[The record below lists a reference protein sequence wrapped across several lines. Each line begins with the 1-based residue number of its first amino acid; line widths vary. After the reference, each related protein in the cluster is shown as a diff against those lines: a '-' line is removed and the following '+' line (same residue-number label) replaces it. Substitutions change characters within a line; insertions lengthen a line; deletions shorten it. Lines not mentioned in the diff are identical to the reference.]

1 VESDPQAERL
11 GDQASDRR
19 AEGEWV
25 QLDVPALRIV
35 PEPLWQAVRERFR
48 DTRAS
53 YLRTTNGQLW
63 GRPDNGIESRYL
75 LTGLAQCGSLIVHSR
90 ASGGRRANAYLCSYH
105 HLRGSTVCPG
115 GLVLP
120 MEPTNRAILATIER
134 EVLHPDVVQR
144 AMRQALGQLNSPA
157 DTAVSRQTALQAE
170 VAVIDQELT
179 RLAAGVAQGGD
190 LKVLLEGIRARE
202 QRRRTLQE
210 ELAGLQGLRPVTA
223 GDLQQLQQDVE
234 ARLSD
239 WRGLLSRQITQS
251 RQILKKLLVG
261 RIVFR
266 QTPDGGYEFS
276 GEASLGRILAGIVC
290 TKAGVAPTGT
300 AHQAVGPFE
309 VYFEVLAL
317 VPLDPVTTPRTD
329 CPSL

>member
-1 VESDPQAERL
+1 
-11 GDQASDRR
+11 
-19 AEGEWV
+19 
-25 QLDVPALRIV
+25 
-35 PEPLWQAVRERFR
+35 VRERFR

-53 YLRTTNGQLW
+53 YLRATNGQLW
-63 GRPDNGIESRYL
+63 GRPANGIESRYL
-75 LTGLAQCGSLIVHSR
+75 LTGLAQCGVCGGSLIVHSR

-120 MEPTNRAILATIER
+120 MEPTNRAILGTIER

-144 AMRQALGQLNSPA
+144 AIRQALGQLNAPA
-157 DTAVSRQTALQAE
+157 DTAVPRQTALQAE

-190 LKVLLEGIRARE
+190 LTVLVEGIRARE
-202 QRRRTLQE
+202 QRRRALRE
-210 ELAGLQGLRPVTA
+210 ELAGLQSLRPVTA
-223 GDLQQLQQDVE
+223 RDLQQLQRDVE

-239 WRGLLSRQITQS
+239 WRGLLSRQIAQS

-266 QTPDGGYEFS
+266 QRPDGSYEFS
-276 GEASLGRILAGIVC
+276 GEASLGRILAGVVC
-290 TKAGVAPTGT
+290 TKAGVAPTG
-300 AHQAVGPFE
+300 FE
-309 VYFEVLAL
+309 
-317 VPLDPVTTPRTD
+317 PVFQP
-329 CPSL
+329 

>member
-1 VESDPQAERL
+1 
-11 GDQASDRR
+11 
-19 AEGEWV
+19 
-25 QLDVPALRIV
+25 
-35 PEPLWQAVRERFR
+35 
-48 DTRAS
+48 
-53 YLRTTNGQLW
+53 
-63 GRPDNGIESRYL
+63 
-75 LTGLAQCGSLIVHSR
+75 
-90 ASGGRRANAYLCSYH
+90 
-105 HLRGSTVCPG
+105 
-115 GLVLP
+115 
-120 MEPTNRAILATIER
+120 
-134 EVLHPDVVQR
+134 
-144 AMRQALGQLNSPA
+144 
-157 DTAVSRQTALQAE
+157 VSRQTALQAE

-276 GEASLGRILAGIVC
+276 GEASLGRILSGIVC
-290 TKAGVAPTGT
+290 TKAGVAPTRT